1 MKTNR
6 RGFLLGSPL
15 AAFALAQ
22 FDEEAFSQ
30 TSSADTPSD
39 VVNFW
44 VDHMGVPPN
53 MVLGGERTRGRRPN
67 GPETSNLAREPLF
80 LHYDPDEGSLMPA
93 DQIPS
98 AKMHPFSDARM
109 DFQLVRMRLNPADHQ
124 QFSNYTSGGI
134 YLDFQQGQ
142 PQSIFGELVSL
153 ATTSFS
159 AIFPGAKS
167 GGSGSGG
174 SKSGSKNGSSSSGGG
189 ASKSK
194 GATPAAAAAASA
206 GTAAAPAASIPLQ
219 AAKQSQSLTL
229 PGGLGKTS
237 FACFAKDPRK
247 TLFGSF
253 VDVMSK
259 VVNSPLVSYLP
270 LMSFPVV
277 GSMGLAG
284 IKGLVGSLQGQGGQQ
299 QWILQSPPMDVTA
312 TVEGSKTSP
321 EALRLRSGSYIV
333 IPKEHASAIKDQL
346 GKLKILDGFLVPK
359 EATSLDVFD
368 AAPQTAQMVSY
379 ISLQVTVANT
389 KGGTKTA

>member
-6 RGFLLGSPL
+6 RGFLFGTPL
-15 AAFALAQ
+15 AALALAQ

-30 TSSADTPSD
+30 TSNADTPSD
-39 VVNFW
+39 VVDFW
-44 VDHMGVPPN
+44 VRDMGVPAH
-53 MVLGGERTRGRRPN
+53 MVLGGETTRGRRAAT

-80 LHYDPDEGSLMPA
+80 LLYDPDEGSLMPA

-98 AKMHPFSDARM
+98 TKMHPFTDAKM

-124 QFSNYTSGGI
+124 QFANYTSGGI

-142 PQSIFGELVSL
+142 PQSIFGEMVSL

-167 GGSGSGG
+167 GASGTKSS
-174 SKSGSKNGSSSSGGG
+174 SKSGSSSSSSA

-194 GATPAAAAAASA
+194 AATPAAAAAPNTQA
-206 GTAAAPAASIPLQ
+206 AAAPAATIPLQ

-229 PGGLGKTS
+229 PGGMGKTS

-277 GSMGLAG
+277 GSVGLAG

-312 TVEGSKTSP
+312 TVDGSKASP

-333 IPKEHASAIKDQL
+333 IPKEHSAVIKDQL

-379 ISLQVTVANT
+379 ISLQVTVTNT
-389 KGGTKTA
+389 KSGTKTA

>member
-1 MKTNR
+1 VGT
-6 RGFLLGSPL
+6 PL

-30 TSSADTPSD
+30 TSNAGAPAD
-39 VVNFW
+39 VVDFW
-44 VDHMGVPPN
+44 VDHMGVPAN
-53 MVLGGERTRGRRPN
+53 MILGGETTRGRRPQA
-67 GPETSNLAREPLF
+67 GPQTSNLAREPLF
-80 LHYDPDEGSLMPA
+80 LQYDPEEGSLIPA

-98 AKMHPFSDARM
+98 AKMHPFTDAKL

-124 QFSNYTSGGI
+124 QFLNYTSGGI

-159 AIFPGAKS
+159 AIFPGAKTGS
-167 GGSGSGG
+167 GGSGG
-174 SKSGSKNGSSSSGGG
+174 SKSGGKSGSSSSGSG
-189 ASKSK
+189 ASKTR
-194 GATPAAAAAASA
+194 GRTPAADAAPDTGAAAV
-206 GTAAAPAASIPLQ
+206 PLQ

-229 PGGLGKTS
+229 PGGMGKTS

-270 LMSFPVV
+270 LVSFPVV
-277 GSMGLAG
+277 GSVGLAG

-299 QWILQSPPMDVTA
+299 QWILQSPPLDVTA
-312 TVEGSKTSP
+312 TVDGSKAHP

-333 IPKEHASAIKDQL
+333 IPKEHSAGIKDQL

-379 ISLQVTVANT
+379 ISLQVTVTNT
-389 KGGTKTA
+389 KGGTKTG

>member
-1 MKTNR
+1 
-6 RGFLLGSPL
+6 L

-30 TSSADTPSD
+30 TSNADTPPD
-39 VVNFW
+39 VVDFW
-44 VDHMGVPPN
+44 VGHMGVPAH
-53 MVLGGERTRGRRPN
+53 MMLGGETTRGRQRQT

-80 LHYDPDEGSLMPA
+80 LHYDPEEGSLIPA

-98 AKMHPFSDARM
+98 QKMHPFTDARM

-167 GGSGSGG
+167 GAGGSSGSSG
-174 SKSGSKNGSSSSGGG
+174 SKSGGKSGSGSSGTG

-194 GATPAAAAAASA
+194 GRTPAAGAAPDTGA
-206 GTAAAPAASIPLQ
+206 AAAPAAAIPLQ

-229 PGGLGKTS
+229 PGGMGKHS

-299 QWILQSPPMDVTA
+299 QWILQSPPLDVTA
-312 TVEGSKTSP
+312 TVDGSKAFP

-389 KGGTKTA
+389 KSGTKTA